1 MRVRGIVLFL
11 MFLATLQGDS
21 WGIDN
26 NPVGRGTAPASD
38 SIGGDVGS
46 GRVPGGTY
54 RGGLVRSPNPIDG
67 SGNLIVTG
75 NVRGGKYFRGI
86 VPYQSSYSFEAGV
99 PSSSLDSFL
108 RDSVGSEDIGGAGK
122 YVTQPYYSG
131 TRTVTTMRTGDVGV
145 FRPASA
151 RIDDR
156 ASSKS
161 VLPRL
166 SEQETPVRADTA
178 TPYTSTK
185 PRPLSMSP
193 VELEEVILQEVKAL
207 SGSKKSA
214 DEQHR
219 PQIEPLLQD
228 SRMASDKVEELK
240 RSLLVEDKLLQLPT
254 RTEAGE
260 EERKELKAGA
270 SEKVVGEGVSQTTQ
284 GNRHPAT
291 TPELSRSQED
301 AFWVPD
307 VQVDVYEQMKRQIN
321 EVKKFLA
328 QPAGVEQAKEEVKTT
343 DGAKRREEG
352 LFAAAEAQRKT
363 GHVAK
368 EEEGKQKLT
377 GSKELPL
384 QLLPEGEAAE
394 KSRILEELSEKEP
407 MDKEVNSETTLGNK
421 HTVTTPELSGLESA
435 PSSRAERRTDVAAK
449 AKEILGEHKTFASF
463 AEDKFNRHMRAA
475 EEYLKRGRYYRAAD
489 AYTLASIYKPDDPL
503 AYAGKSHALFAAGEY
518 MSSALFL
525 TRALEI
531 FPEYAQF
538 KIDLVAMVGDKDK
551 LESRI
556 ANIEKWLDE
565 SDAAELQFLLGYIY
579 YQMGRQA
586 EAGEMINAAFE
597 KMPESPA
604 VAALKKAI
612 AASE

>member
-1 MRVRGIVLFL
+1 MG
-11 MFLATLQGDS
+11 
-21 WGIDN
+21 
-26 NPVGRGTAPASD
+26 
-38 SIGGDVGS
+38 
-46 GRVPGGTY
+46 
-54 RGGLVRSPNPIDG
+54 
-67 SGNLIVTG
+67 
-75 NVRGGKYFRGI
+75 
-86 VPYQSSYSFEAGV
+86 
-99 PSSSLDSFL
+99 
-108 RDSVGSEDIGGAGK
+108 
-122 YVTQPYYSG
+122 
-131 TRTVTTMRTGDVGV
+131 
-145 FRPASA
+145 
-151 RIDDR
+151 
-156 ASSKS
+156 
-161 VLPRL
+161 
-166 SEQETPVRADTA
+166 
-178 TPYTSTK
+178 
-185 PRPLSMSP
+185 
-193 VELEEVILQEVKAL
+193 EEVSEMT
-207 SGSKKSA
+207 SGSRLA
-214 DEQHR
+214 E
-219 PQIEPLLQD
+219 
-228 SRMASDKVEELK
+228 M
-240 RSLLVEDKLLQLPT
+240 
-254 RTEAGE
+254 
-260 EERKELKAGA
+260 
-270 SEKVVGEGVSQTTQ
+270 
-284 GNRHPAT
+284 
-291 TPELSRSQED
+291 TPELSRLQEG
-301 AFWVPD
+301 AFGVPD
-307 VQVDVYEQMKRQIN
+307 VQVDIYEQMKRQIN

-343 DGAKRREEG
+343 DEAKRRDEG
-352 LFAAAEAQRKT
+352 FFAAAEAQRKT
-363 GHVAK
+363 GHVATK
-368 EEEGKQKLT
+368 KEGKQELT

-394 KSRILEELSEKEP
+394 KSRILKELSEKEP

-421 HTVTTPELSGLESA
+421 HPVTTPELSGLESA
-435 PSSRAERRTDVAAK
+435 PSSGAERRTDVSAK
-449 AKEILGEHKTFASF
+449 AREILGEHKTFASF